1 MPNQGQG
8 SSGSQT
14 NQQQQQAS
22 SNMFGGQAA
31 QTNGHFGGQSNAIP
45 QSGGLF
51 GQKPAQQSGG
61 SLFGSTN
68 TQQPQ
73 AQVGGGLFSSSGLGQ
88 NAPVQQSQ
96 GQGLFGSLN
105 NQSKTSLFSTQQ
117 PNQGQAQ
124 QRPAFLPQP
133 SSFNQSQQ
141 PAKSLFSSSIGQYTQ
156 QQQNIPGV
164 RVDLSQL
171 RPTTRFNDLYEDVQ
185 KIIEA
190 VDNFV
195 LKQMQFQEQ
204 CEQAMPKI
212 ESAFSYMPDD
222 VQYCSRKLDTMQQ
235 ALENDAEAIDH
246 AKVLVKQDVKDA
258 RLSFKTIQ
266 NLRMPQQFHHS
277 GLWNAP
283 AATQTAGPSLSDED
297 ETDEEHGSNIV
308 SYFSK
313 RADDMSKTLQSYQ
326 KNISDVESYLKGVEG
341 NTIQQLQ
348 RVQFTRGRDGGERSA
363 DDQVR
368 ELAAVLREFE
378 NGILSVAGK
387 VGAVREEVQTGML
400 EDGGSRNRRFGT
412 Y

>member
-1 MPNQGQG
+1 M
-8 SSGSQT
+8 
-14 NQQQQQAS
+14 
-22 SNMFGGQAA
+22 
-31 QTNGHFGGQSNAIP
+31 
-45 QSGGLF
+45 
-51 GQKPAQQSGG
+51 
-61 SLFGSTN
+61 
-68 TQQPQ
+68 
-73 AQVGGGLFSSSGLGQ
+73 
-88 NAPVQQSQ
+88 
-96 GQGLFGSLN
+96 
-105 NQSKTSLFSTQQ
+105 
-117 PNQGQAQ
+117 
-124 QRPAFLPQP
+124 
-133 SSFNQSQQ
+133 
-141 PAKSLFSSSIGQYTQ
+141 
-156 QQQNIPGV
+156 